1 MIVRFHPLALK
12 ELSAAIAYYR
22 EISKTLAQR
31 LLLAVEDARGKI
43 VKFPEAWPPGPSNTR
58 HFLLSGFPYRVVYR
72 ICGGE
77 IQIIALAHY
86 KRKTGYWRRR
96 AR

>member
-22 EISKTLAQR
+22 ELSKTMAQR
-31 LLLAVEDARGKI
+31 LLRAVEDARGKI
-43 VKFPEAWPPGPSNTR
+43 VEFPEAWPPGSSNTR